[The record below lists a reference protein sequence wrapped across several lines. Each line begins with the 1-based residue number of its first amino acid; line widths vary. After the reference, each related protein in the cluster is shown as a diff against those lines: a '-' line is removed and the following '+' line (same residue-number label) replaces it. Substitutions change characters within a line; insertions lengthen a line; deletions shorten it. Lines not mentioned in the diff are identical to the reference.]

1 MYFFSLDCI
10 SLKRRRN
17 FEADKELRRRG
28 LNPADCKSE
37 RKEACFVMTAEIPGC
52 PNETITCKSK
62 VFQCSK
68 FYAVTL
74 LPNYSLKRLYMY
86 LHKCLSLMLQRYQ
99 KLAL

>member
-1 MYFFSLDCI
+1 MLFFSLDCI

-52 PNETITCKSK
+52 PNQTISCKSK

-68 FYAVTL
+68 FYYLFNTVKL
-74 LPNYSLKRLYMY
+74 LPNLLPLFHAKTIF
-86 LHKCLSLMLQRYQ
+86 
-99 KLAL
+99 A